1 VVDEDEGS
9 SFFSQHQSI
18 VWDLGTGELE
28 FLLKIIGIRSFRN
41 RSLYVPMVVTHR
53 RSLARVVVIPF

>member
-1 VVDEDEGS
+1 MVDEDEGS

-18 VWDLGTGELE
+18 VWDLDWGVGVFVEN
-28 FLLKIIGIRSFRN
+28 IGIRSFRN